1 MKAKDAVLLFERIYD
16 AFNRRMVQAKCL
28 SNTAGLG
35 TVNYVLVE
43 DINSPVSWNCLL
55 FFLIQYLFLK
65 YVCTWHIGWLIRLV
79 EVARNKRKYTIF
91 RDRQIYAQFE
101 TLTEQPCSV
110 QLHHTFCLL
119 PQIALLISKIEFN
132 YRFLHHL

>member
-16 AFNRRMVQAKCL
+16 AFNRRMIQAKCL
-28 SNTAGLG
+28 GNTARLG

-65 YVCTWHIGWLIRLV
+65 YVCT
-79 EVARNKRKYTIF
+79 
-91 RDRQIYAQFE
+91 
-101 TLTEQPCSV
+101 
-110 QLHHTFCLL
+110 
-119 PQIALLISKIEFN
+119 
-132 YRFLHHL
+132 